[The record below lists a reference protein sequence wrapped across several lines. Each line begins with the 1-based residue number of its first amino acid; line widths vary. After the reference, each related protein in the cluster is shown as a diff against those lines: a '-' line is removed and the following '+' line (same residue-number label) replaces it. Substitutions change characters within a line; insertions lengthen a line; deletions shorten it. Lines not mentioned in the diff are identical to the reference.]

1 MVLKLRY
8 EDFQT
13 LSRHHTR
20 PRPAFGDE
28 DIFEPGVSLL
38 KRALEHRRS
47 PVRLIGIGVTDFVPR
62 ASQLSLLER
71 CDDRSQDLALAVD
84 AIRRKYGFVS
94 IQRGATFCLESHFQV
109 ESGDYLLK
117 TSALSR

>member
-1 MVLKLRY
+1 
-8 EDFQT
+8 
-13 LSRHHTR
+13 
-20 PRPAFGDE
+20 
-28 DIFEPGVSLL
+28 
-38 KRALEHRRS
+38 
-47 PVRLIGIGVTDFVPR
+47 VRLIGIGVTDFVPR

-94 IQRGATFCLESHFQV
+94 IQRGATFSLDRHFQV